1 MVILIDF
8 VVQKDE
14 KLLSTSFFKVVNL
27 HWERKNVIR
36 YITNDLEIFPLDS
49 GNKILIKK
57 IRKRMF

>member
-27 HWERKNVIR
+27 HLERKNVIR
-36 YITNDLEIFPLDS
+36 YITNDIEIFPLDS
-49 GNKILIKK
+49 GNEILIRK
-57 IRKRMF
+57 IKKRMF